1 MSKNQVTYLS
11 LLGIHVL
18 IGVIVYIFRPF
29 GQLYFFGAIGFF
41 LFLILRSGNKNNEA
55 LLGAAY
61 MVGGEVFFRMIG
73 AAPVYETGKYS
84 VIAFLFIGLLLS
96 GTSRKSGPYWLY
108 LFLLLPGILVS
119 AINLNFGTDV
129 RNAIIFNL
137 SGPFCLGLSALYCVD
152 RRITYGNLK
161 LLCGTIF
168 MPIVAMASYL
178 TLYTPDLRSTITG
191 TGANFAASGG
201 FGPNQVSTVL
211 GLGIFLALIQLI
223 TNSRNK
229 GWLFFNLAILGGIF
243 YRAVVTFSRGGVIT
257 AIIIS
262 ILFLA
267 LYFYNAKAA
276 VRGKL
281 SFFITLIVAVI
292 TLSWG
297 YTSFQTGG
305 LIDKRYANQDAR
317 GRVKDDVT
325 TGRAALLTTELTV
338 FYENPVVGV
347 GVGKIR
353 EYREELTGTDA
364 ASHNELSR
372 MLSEHGILGLIML
385 GILGIYPLIYR
396 ASNTKNLLFY
406 SALGFWFLTINHSS
420 MRIAAPA
427 FIYALSLLNVVYEK
441 KNYPVRR
448 QRALV

>member
-1 MSKNQVTYLS
+1 MSQKQLTYLS
-11 LLGIHVL
+11 LLGLHVL
-18 IGVIVYIFRPF
+18 IGVLIFLYRPL
-29 GQLYFFGAIGFF
+29 GQLYFFAAIGFF

-55 LLGAAY
+55 MLGAAY
-61 MVGGEVFFRMIG
+61 MAGGEVFFRMLG

-84 VIAFLFIGLLLS
+84 VIAFIFIGLLLS

-108 LFLLLPGILVS
+108 IFLLLPGILVS

-129 RNAIIFNL
+129 RNAVIFNL
-137 SGPFCLGLSALYCVD
+137 SGPFCLGLSALYCID
-152 RRITYGNLK
+152 RRITYTNLK
-161 LLCGTIF
+161 VLCGTIL
-168 MPIVAMASYL
+168 MPIIAMASYL
-178 TLYTPDLRSTITG
+178 TLYTPDLRATVTG

-201 FGPNQVSTVL
+201 FGPNQVSTIL
-211 GLGIFLALIQLI
+211 GLGIFLALVQLI

-229 GWLFFNLAILGGIF
+229 GWLLLNLAILGGLF
-243 YRAVVTFSRGGVIT
+243 YRAIVTFSRGGVIT

-262 ILFLA
+262 SIFLVIYFLQSRQA
-267 LYFYNAKAA
+267 VKGRLTLYM
-276 VRGKL
+276 L
-281 SFFITLIVAVI
+281 LISGVLVFA
-292 TLSWG
+292 WG
-297 YTSFQTGG
+297 YSSLQTGG

-317 GRVKDDVT
+317 GRIKEDVT
-325 TGRAALLTTELTV
+325 TGRAALLTTELGV
-338 FYENPVVGV
+338 FYENPITGV
-347 GVGKIR
+347 GVGKIK

-396 ASNTKNLLFY
+396 ANNGRNVLFY

-441 KNYPVRR
+441 KKDPVRR
-448 QRALV
+448 QRTLA